1 MSMFWAIYGAHSAA
15 QASVEAGGARRRAAG
30 AEARVAELESRL
42 DRALL
47 ACEAMW
53 TIMRDKL
60 GVTEEELAARVNDI
74 DLSDGRLDGKV
85 RRSAT
90 VCPNCNRNVAR
101 RFARCIYCGTPM
113 GPGQDAFA

>member
-1 MSMFWAIYGAHSAA
+1 MDMSVFWSMYGTHVAA
-15 QASVEAGGARRRAAG
+15 QDASGARRAAAG
-30 AEARVAELESRL
+30 AEARVAELEGRL

-53 TIMRDKL
+53 TILRDKL
-60 GVTEEELAARVNDI
+60 GVTEEELVARVNDL
-74 DLSDGRLDGKV
+74 DLSDGKLDGKV
-85 RRSAT
+85 RRQAT

-113 GPGQDAFA
+113 GTAQDAFA